1 MFNGNGFSS
10 SELSELVDTLGGLT
24 DNQQAF
30 IAHQTNHILGE
41 LVFMAGQALILA
53 AFDEGDDEEV
63 WSRLHYIAHIDLEDD
78 DELHHQAHQIAD
90 AIQEKF
96 NESMADVL
104 RRVTGPEWD
113 EWIEQRWL
121 DSQGP
126 SDDQLEQMLAELKRV
141 LGGGW

>member
-1 MFNGNGFSS
+1 MFNGNGFS
-10 SELSELVDTLGGLT
+10 LSELADTLGGLT

-30 IAHQTNHILGE
+30 IAHQGTHILGE

-53 AFDEGDDEEV
+53 AFDGADDEEAV
-63 WSRLHYIAHIDLEDD
+63 SRLHYVAHIDLEDD
-78 DELHHQAHQIAD
+78 DELHHQAHEIAD

-96 NESMADVL
+96 NESIADVL

-113 EWIEQRWL
+113 EWMEQRWL

-141 LGGGW
+141 LGIE